1 MTTPTRI
8 IGPVNLTIPRLTR
21 AVGLTLARMEGP
33 VGLEI
38 ERIVG
43 ETGAAQPVVPSA
55 PVNVVAPVVSGTPTE
70 GETLSCTTGTWT
82 GTLPITYSYQWYR
95 TSGLGSTP
103 IGGAT
108 ASTYTLT
115 AAEVGEDVWCVV
127 TATNAAG
134 SADESSNNVGP
145 IASAAVAP
153 VNTVAPV
160 ASGVVRIGE
169 VLSCT
174 SGTWT
179 DATTY
184 AYQWTRDGVAIGGAT
199 ATTHTVVAADIAAL
213 IACEVTATGPGG
225 VSAPEPSA
233 ALAHQWRDILLMAP
247 EFVWAFSDQPALTVG
262 TPVPALID
270 PYGVTITNT
279 ATTARQATY
288 QADCLRFDGADD
300 RYTLATPGTL
310 ANLAALNRTGSLII
324 AHTTD
329 YAAVGGLSDK
339 MWFAAGAAANL
350 GSRVCLSYARR
361 DTFLSLGRS
370 VQFFDASV
378 QRNYVA
384 TTGPASTPVC
394 HVETYSTSQVSKH
407 LLTTAGRTDE
417 TGAAV
422 GAQTI
427 APTIVTIGCGVNG
440 GSPSFYRNGD
450 LRFIAHFGRVLTTG
464 EIDTIRAVMIAN
476 GVVT

>member
-1 MTTPTRI
+1 MTTPTRVT
-8 IGPVNLTIPRLTR
+8 GPVNLTVPRLTR

-33 VGLEI
+33 VGLTI

-43 ETGAAQPVVPSA
+43 ETGAAEPVVPTA
-55 PVNVVAPVVSGTPTE
+55 PVNTIAPVVSGTPTE
-70 GETLSCTTGTWT
+70 GETLTCATGTWT
-82 GTLPITYSYQWYR
+82 GTPAPTYSYQWYLDLLF
-95 TSGLGSTP
+95 TQDP
-103 IGGAT
+103 IGTDAP
-108 ASTYTLT
+108 TYTLT
-115 AAEVGEDVWCVV
+115 PSDVGYEVYCDV
-127 TATNAAG
+127 TATNVAG
-134 SADESSNNVGP
+134 SASEASNSVGP
-145 IASAAVAP
+145 IASASTP
-153 VNTVAPV
+153 PINTVAPV

-199 ATTHTVVAADIAAL
+199 ATTVCVVAADIAAL

-225 VSAPEPSA
+225 VSAPVASTG
-233 ALAHQWRDILLMAP
+233 LAHQWRPILLMNP
-247 EFVWAFSDQPALTVG
+247 DFVWAFSDQPVLTVG

-279 ATTARQATY
+279 MPTAQQATY
-288 QADCLRFDGADD
+288 QSDCLRFDGADD
-300 RYTLATPGTL
+300 RYTLATPGRL
-310 ANLAALNRTGSLII
+310 ASLAALNRTGSLII

-329 YAAVGGLSDK
+329 YAAVGGVTDK
-339 MWFAAGAAANL
+339 MWFAAGAAANA

-370 VQFFDASV
+370 FQFFDASV

-407 LLTTAGRTDE
+407 LLTAAGRADE

-427 APTIVTIGCGVNG
+427 APTIVTIGSGVNFG
-440 GSPSFYRNGD
+440 AAAFWRGGD
-450 LRFIAHFGRVLTTG
+450 LRFIAHFGRILTSA
-464 EIDTIRAVMIAN
+464 EIDTIRSIMVAN
-476 GVVT
+476 GVAV